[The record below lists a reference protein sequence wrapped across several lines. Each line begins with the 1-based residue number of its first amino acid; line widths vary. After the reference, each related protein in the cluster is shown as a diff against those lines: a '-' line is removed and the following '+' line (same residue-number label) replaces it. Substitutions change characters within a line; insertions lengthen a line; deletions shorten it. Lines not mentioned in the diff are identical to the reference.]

1 MNKSRPHSSLP
12 KVRVLDI
19 MDVPGGVTAEE
30 LEAKLN
36 EPCDAGYYLDRYL
49 CSPAN
54 APEGVAV
61 RAFFKLRAKPEA

>member
-1 MNKSRPHSSLP
+1 MNKSRLHSSLP

-19 MDVPGGVTAEE
+19 RDVPGGVTAEE

-36 EPCDAGYYLDRYL
+36 EPCDAGYYLDRYFYA
-49 CSPAN
+49 PTN
-54 APEGVAV
+54 APEGTAI